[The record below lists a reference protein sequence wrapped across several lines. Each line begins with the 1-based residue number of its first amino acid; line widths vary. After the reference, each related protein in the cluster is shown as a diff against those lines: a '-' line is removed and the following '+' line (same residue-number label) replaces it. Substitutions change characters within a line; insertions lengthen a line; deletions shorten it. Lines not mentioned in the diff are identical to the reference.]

1 MKVIRKIIQID
12 ENLCDGCGN
21 CVPACAEGAIEIVDG
36 KARVV
41 ADIYCDG
48 LGACLGECPQG
59 ALTLVER
66 EAEEFDEHAV
76 EKRLAARPPAVS
88 PQAPEG
94 RIFPLA
100 GEGCPSRRMV
110 RAFDPPAGAVPGA
123 LEAAG
128 TGGEESALSHWP
140 VQIHLVPPDA
150 PFLRGADLLV
160 MADCV
165 PVAFPSLHRELL
177 RGRSVMIG
185 CPKFDDREA
194 YLEKFTR
201 IFREAGIRRITCVTM
216 EVPCCGG
223 LPQIV
228 RQALR
233 RSGAEIAL
241 DEMVIS
247 VRGKILERKPALR
260 P

>member
-12 ENLCDGCGN
+12 EALCDGCGN

-48 LGACLGECPQG
+48 LGACLGECPRG
-59 ALTLVER
+59 ALALVER

-76 EKRLAARPPAVS
+76 EKRLAARSGAEAPPA
-88 PQAPEG
+88 APAG

-110 RAFDPPAGAVPGA
+110 RAFDTASAAAPEAG
-123 LEAAG
+123 EAAG
-128 TGGEESALSHWP
+128 SGGEESALSHWP
-140 VQIHLVPPDA
+140 VQILLVPPEA

-165 PVAFPSLHRELL
+165 PVAFPSLHRDLL
-177 RGRSVMIG
+177 RGRRVMIG

-194 YLEKFTR
+194 YVEKFSR
-201 IFREAGIRRITCVTM
+201 VFREAGIRRVTCVTM

-228 RQALR
+228 RQGLK
-233 RSGAEIAL
+233 RSGAEIPL
-241 DEMVIS
+241 EEVVIS
-247 VRGKILERKPALR
+247 VRGKILERKPAA
-260 P
+260 